1 MTKTRI
7 LITGVGGSIGCH
19 VFRHV
24 LRNTDWDVIGLDS
37 FRHKGLTDR
46 VYRVTKKHPETLHRF
61 KIFTHDLRAPISDML
76 GLKMGRFDYIIN
88 LAAVSDVDDSLRH
101 PEDVITGNTAIM
113 VNMLEYARRD
123 PYVIKNFMHI
133 STDEVYGPTD
143 GKSAHKEWD
152 PIVPSNPYS
161 ASKACQEA
169 CAIAYWRSYNTPLTL
184 VNLMN
189 NFGELQSAAKFP
201 AMVQRMVRAGETVKI
216 HHFGPEKGYGS
227 RYYIHSRNAADAM
240 LFLLQKQKPFQHV
253 PGEVDQPDRYNV
265 VGDKH
270 VDNLTMA
277 TLIAHFIG
285 KPLKFEPVDCRDNRP
300 GHDAHY
306 GLNGEKLAQLGWK
319 PPHSFEYSLRQTVEW
334 YERNPEWLD
343 PK

>member
-1 MTKTRI
+1 MTKRV
-7 LITGVGGSIGCH
+7 LITGIGGSIGCH
-19 VFRHV
+19 VFRHI
-24 LRNTDWDVIGLDS
+24 LKNTDWDVVGLDS

-61 KIFTHDLRAPISDML
+61 KIFTHDLRAPISAML
-76 GLKMGRFDYIIN
+76 SQQMGEINYIIN
-88 LAAVSDVDDSLRH
+88 LAAVSDVDVSLQD
-101 PEDVITGNTAIM
+101 PGETITGNTAIM
-113 VNMLEYARRD
+113 VNMLEYARTKSWRLE
-123 PYVIKNFMHI
+123 NFMQI

-143 GKSAHKEWD
+143 GKAAHKEWD

-169 CAIAYWRSYNTPLTL
+169 VGIAYWRSYGVPLTL
-184 VNLMN
+184 INIMN
-189 NFGELQSAAKFP
+189 NFGELQSSAKFP

-216 HHFGPEKGYGS
+216 HHFGPEKGFGS

-240 LFLLQKQKPFQHV
+240 LFLLQNREPILHV
-253 PGEVDQPDRYNV
+253 PGEVDKPDRFNV
-265 VGDKH
+265 VGDRQ

-277 TLIAHFIG
+277 RMIAGAIG
-285 KPLKFEPVDCRDNRP
+285 KPLLYKQVDCRDNRP

-306 GLNGEKLAQLGWK
+306 GLDGSKLAALGWSS
-319 PPHSFEYSLRQTVEW
+319 PHSFEYSLNETVAW
-334 YERNPEWLD
+334 YQRNPEWLD